1 MKKWKSFSDWRL
13 RTKLFFILALCLVV
27 SMLLS
32 VYNMFHISR
41 AYDRELYGALSNFLS
56 LSVTEIGYKLDN
68 VQQMTTDLGQDSQ
81 IQTYLSHN
89 KDASRAFSSEY
100 NALYYLVQDYY
111 KKNRV
116 NCVSNITLY
125 TGNFTLRSN
134 TSANVY
140 VPDEVYKDLYEAAL
154 GANGATVCV
163 TDYSRDYG
171 LFFVKAIRRIENLRL
186 DTLGIEVV
194 QVDLEKLVKSSV
206 SLNQYDNVI
215 FVLTRPQDGAVMYSS
230 AGEAGPQTLPTL
242 DTESR
247 WDICKLDSVKYFVTA
262 DGSADY
268 PWDYLCLVPYNEIY
282 ASIRDALLF
291 CILFF
296 LAGIA
301 LTFLVCHFL
310 VDHITRR
317 FAKLIS
323 QMDQFAKYTPDMV
336 LPVDEFSG
344 EEREAGDEV
353 GMLSRHFSH
362 MAREIDGLIQTDY
375 TNRILLREAQLK
387 ALEAQINPH
396 FLYNTLSAINWRA
409 KMRGAQEISDMVEA
423 LSNLLRV
430 TLNDDSGLIPLEKEL
445 SLVQSYIVIQR
456 IRFDET
462 LDYRLAVEADELK
475 DVLIPKLTLQPL
487 IENAIRYG
495 LEQSTQ
501 ICRVQLSVRRQG
513 AQLVLLVQNDGS
525 LYEDDL
531 LEKLRQKTVTPH
543 GYGIGLLNIEKRLEF
558 AFGKEA
564 GLELYNED
572 GMATARITIPCRVS

>member
-310 VDHITRR
+310 VDRITRR

-475 DVLIPKLTLQPL
+475 DVLIPKLTPQPL

>member
-1 MKKWKSFSDWRL
+1 MKFS
-13 RTKLFFILALCLVV
+13 
-27 SMLLS
+27 
-32 VYNMFHISR
+32 
-41 AYDRELYGALSNFLS
+41 
-56 LSVTEIGYKLDN
+56 
-68 VQQMTTDLGQDSQ
+68 
-81 IQTYLSHN
+81 
-89 KDASRAFSSEY
+89 
-100 NALYYLVQDYY
+100 
-111 KKNRV
+111 
-116 NCVSNITLY
+116 
-125 TGNFTLRSN
+125 
-134 TSANVY
+134 
-140 VPDEVYKDLYEAAL
+140 KDLYEAAL

-186 DTLGIEVV
+186 DTLGHRGRAGGSGKTGEVQCV
-194 QVDLEKLVKSSV
+194 AQPVRQRYLCFNAAPGWRGDVFFRGRSW
-206 SLNQYDNVI
+206 
-215 FVLTRPQDGAVMYSS
+215 
-230 AGEAGPQTLPTL
+230 PQTPPTL

-247 WDICKLDSVKYFVTA
+247 WDICKAGQREIFCHGGRQRGLSV
-262 DGSADY
+262 
-268 PWDYLCLVPYNEIY
+268 DYLCLVPYNEIY
-282 ASIRDALLF
+282 ASIRDALFF

-310 VDHITRR
+310 VDRITRR

-430 TLNDDSGLIPLEKEL
+430 TLNDDSGLIPLEQEL

-495 LEQSTQ
+495 LEQSSQ